1 VTRPGIDHAKINYA
15 KIRREAIADRPPTAY
30 SLNCIQF
37 DPFSGHR
44 RLEYPMGRDVSTEE
58 MVRELWDR
66 QQITDVMLRFGRGL
80 DLHDW
85 DMYAATLT
93 DPFEVDFFDL
103 TGRPPAVTTPK
114 VWAQF
119 ARACLERLVVMHQ
132 YSNFHITV
140 DGDQADG
147 VFYHI
152 SRHRLPNRFGADHY
166 TQYGWYENSFR
177 RTAEGWKI
185 SRLKHTFQW
194 CDGNPTLID
203 ASDPAWQEAAAAV
216 FGAG

>member
-1 VTRPGIDHAKINYA
+1 MTSPA
-15 KIRREAIADRPPTAY
+15 
-30 SLNCIQF
+30 SL
-37 DPFSGHR
+37 
-44 RLEYPMGRDVSTEE
+44 STEE

-114 VWAQF
+114 VWAEF

-140 DGDQADG
+140 DGDQAHG
-147 VFYHI
+147 VFYHV
-152 SRHRLPNRFGADHY
+152 SRHRLPNRFGADDY

-203 ASDPAWQEAAAAV
+203 TSDPAWSEAAAAV

>member
-1 VTRPGIDHAKINYA
+1 
-15 KIRREAIADRPPTAY
+15 
-30 SLNCIQF
+30 
-37 DPFSGHR
+37 
-44 RLEYPMGRDVSTEE
+44 VSTEE

-103 TGRPPAVTTPK
+103 TGRPTAVTTPK
-114 VWAQF
+114 VWA
-119 ARACLERLVVMHQ
+119 
-132 YSNFHITV
+132 
-140 DGDQADG
+140 
-147 VFYHI
+147 
-152 SRHRLPNRFGADHY
+152 RF
-166 TQYGWYENSFR
+166 
-177 RTAEGWKI
+177 AEGWKI

-216 FGAG
+216 FGAD